1 MIMNLFQ
8 LSFKV
13 GFNRKASVFEFR
25 ELELGYFKFTKD
37 GDDVLLILFITE
49 KRESSLH

>member
-8 LSFKV
+8 LSFNV
-13 GFNRKASVFEFR
+13 GFNRKASVFKVR
-25 ELELGYFKFTKD
+25 ELELGYCKFTKD